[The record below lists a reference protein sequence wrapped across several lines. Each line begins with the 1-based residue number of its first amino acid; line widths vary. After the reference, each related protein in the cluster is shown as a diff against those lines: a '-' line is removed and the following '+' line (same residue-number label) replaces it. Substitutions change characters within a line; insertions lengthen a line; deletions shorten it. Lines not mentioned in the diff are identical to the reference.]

1 MKHVDI
7 YDKTDNGKK
16 EITDSAA
23 GLSMMERR
31 VLILVNGEN
40 AVEKLAKLSLCDDI
54 DTTIDRL
61 LELGLIRVAGTTVV
75 EIAPEVAPEAAAA
88 DDVTVTQVTVTEVT
102 VTARDLMCN
111 TLQTF
116 GNKIKIAELHSSIA
130 ETSDLDALKSLVKPW
145 YQALSET
152 PGGMYQAD
160 DLRKEVLD
168 LLQGEGAD
176 AA

>member
-1 MKHVDI
+1 MKHVDT
-7 YDKTDNGKK
+7 YDKTVNGKN
-16 EITDSAA
+16 EVTDNAV

-40 AVEKLAKLSLCDDI
+40 EVEKLAKLSLCDDI
-54 DTTIDRL
+54 DATLDRL
-61 LELGLIRVAGTTVV
+61 LELGLIQVAETTLV
-75 EIAPEVAPEAAAA
+75 EIAPEAASGEAAVAG
-88 DDVTVTQVTVTEVT
+88 DVTVTEVT

-116 GNKIKIAELHSSIA
+116 GNKVKIADLHQTIS
-130 ETSDLDALKSLVKPW
+130 ETSDPEALKDLIKPW

-160 DLRKEVLD
+160 DLRKEVLE
-168 LLQGEGAD
+168 LLQREDAD